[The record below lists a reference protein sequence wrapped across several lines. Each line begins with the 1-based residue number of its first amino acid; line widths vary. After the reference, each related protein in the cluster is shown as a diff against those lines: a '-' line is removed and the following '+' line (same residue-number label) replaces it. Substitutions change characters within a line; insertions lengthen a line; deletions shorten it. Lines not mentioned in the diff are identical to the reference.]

1 MLIPSYF
8 VNHPVC
14 VSPFKEN
21 VEYVLLGGND
31 RGRMGIHR
39 LPLNLCLCTHVVL
52 RWTTWEK
59 AHWQITHANKY
70 DLPKFVYSP
79 FS

>member
-14 VSPFKEN
+14 VSSFKEN
-21 VEYVLLGGND
+21 VEYVLLGSNG

-39 LPLNLCLCTHVVL
+39 LPLNLCLCSHVVL

-59 AHWQITHANKY
+59 TNWQITHAKKY